1 MVGGFEMP
9 LPKVK
14 IDVIREK
21 CYLCGSCVAVC
32 PKEAIIIENDEW
44 MFFQE
49 KCISCKF
56 CVLACPVGAL
66 NAIPLEEE

>member
-1 MVGGFEMP
+1 MT
-9 LPKVK
+9 LSKVE
-14 IDVIREK
+14 ILLNREK

-44 MFFQE
+44 KFFQE
-49 KCISCKF
+49 KCIGCKF

-66 NAIPLEEE
+66 TAKEVE

>member
-1 MVGGFEMP
+1 M
-9 LPKVK
+9 PKVEIIVNK
-14 IDVIREK
+14 EK

-44 MFFQE
+44 NFFFD

-66 NAIPLEEE
+66 NVEEVEQ